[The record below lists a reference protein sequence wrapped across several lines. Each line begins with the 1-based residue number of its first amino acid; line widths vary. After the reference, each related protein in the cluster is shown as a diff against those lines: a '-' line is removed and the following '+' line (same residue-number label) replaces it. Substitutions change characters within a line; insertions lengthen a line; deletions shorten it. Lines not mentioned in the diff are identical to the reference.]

1 MIDETLRAIEARL
14 RERGA
19 MTDEHRAELLTLVG
33 KLRLELDEL
42 AQTDPEQAMQ
52 VANLTERTAR
62 YATREP
68 PDGQLV
74 QQSSRSLRQA
84 AYQLEASH
92 PRLARLA
99 DSLVRMLAD
108 MGL

>member
-1 MIDETLRAIEARL
+1 MVEETLQHIESRL
-14 RERGA
+14 RERGT
-19 MTDEHRAELLTLVG
+19 MTDEQRAELLALVG

-42 AQTDPEQAMQ
+42 EKTDPEQAQQ

-74 QQSSRSLRQA
+74 EQSSRNLRRV
-84 AYQLEASH
+84 AYELEASH
-92 PRLARLA
+92 PRLARVA
-99 DSLVRMLAD
+99 DAMLRMLAD
-108 MGL
+108 IGL